1 MDQDAARHYTGDAGR
16 RYHEQRARLRGEA
29 EQAGRAIYFE
39 GVSTEADVL
48 LDFGCGT
55 GGIAQTLPA
64 KRRLG
69 VEINETAGAEAATR
83 LDEVHRSLDPI
94 PDASVDV
101 AISFHALEHVSS
113 PLEILA
119 ALRRVVRPGGRVRVI
134 VPSESPL
141 LLAHHRGW
149 RADDPDHHLYA
160 WTPLTFGNLVSTA
173 GFQVDDARIRPWA
186 GAGRVGRALAWAPPL
201 VGGWTWLKAL
211 RHGRF
216 HVVVDAHR

>member
-16 RYHEQRARLRGEA
+16 RYHDRRAQQRGTA
-29 EQAGRAIYFE
+29 EQAGRAVYFQ

-55 GGIAQTLPA
+55 GGIAQALPA
-64 KRRLG
+64 RRRLG

-83 LDEVHRSLDPI
+83 LDEVHRSLAPVA
-94 PDASVDV
+94 DASVDV
-101 AISFHALEHVSS
+101 AISFHALEHVSN

-119 ALRRVVRPGGRVRVI
+119 DLHRVVRPGGRLRAI

-141 LLAHHRGW
+141 LLPRHRGW

-173 GFQVDDARIRPWA
+173 GFEVDGARIQPWA
-186 GAGRVGRALAWAPPL
+186 GTSRVGRVLGWAPPL
-201 VGGWTWLKAL
+201 VSGWTLLKAL